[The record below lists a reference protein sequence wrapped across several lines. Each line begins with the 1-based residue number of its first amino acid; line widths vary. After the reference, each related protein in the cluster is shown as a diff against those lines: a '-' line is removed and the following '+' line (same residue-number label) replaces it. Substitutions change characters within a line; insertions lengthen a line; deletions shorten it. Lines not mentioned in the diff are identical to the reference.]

1 MRKPSES
8 GKGREARQA
17 FERVVDDLSVSES
30 MSCELNERCKIMSL
44 NSKESMRKRDMPGIR
59 ANKDRLE
66 AAILVFKETSSEYL
80 GQSMSKLANQ
90 GFTSDNVVQRT
101 RKMGEAIEEARQLIV
116 EATNQVLIHEIS
128 SSGLWH

>member
-116 EATNQVLIHEIS
+116 EATNQVLIQEIS

>member
-1 MRKPSES
+1 
-8 GKGREARQA
+8 
-17 FERVVDDLSVSES
+17 
-30 MSCELNERCKIMSL
+30 MSL

-66 AAILVFKETSSEYL
+66 AAILVFKESSSEYL
-80 GQSMSKLANQ
+80 GQSMTKLANQ

-116 EATNQVLIHEIS
+116 EATNQVLLHEIS